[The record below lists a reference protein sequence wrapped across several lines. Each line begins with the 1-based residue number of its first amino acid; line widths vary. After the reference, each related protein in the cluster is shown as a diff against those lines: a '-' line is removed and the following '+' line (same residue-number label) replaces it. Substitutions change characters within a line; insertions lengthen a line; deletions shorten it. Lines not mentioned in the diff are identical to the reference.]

1 MDSLL
6 TWLSQYGYAGLFLLL
21 VLGIVGLP
29 VPDET
34 LLVFSGYLISKG
46 RFHPALTFVCGLCG
60 SASGISLSY
69 LLGKAFGYSF
79 VQRYG
84 RFVHLSPDRI
94 DRVNRWFH
102 RIGHWLLTVGY
113 FIPGARHFTAL
124 VAGMS
129 NLEYRTFAAFAYP
142 GAALWVA
149 TFLSLGY
156 FVGDNWQAAFA
167 LVHRY
172 MLVAALGAVLIA
184 AIVWWI
190 RTQLKRHTSSRTSL

>member
-6 TWLSQYGYAGLFLLL
+6 TWISHYGYLGLFLLL

-46 RFHPALTFVCGLCG
+46 RLHPALTLLCGFCG

-69 LLGKAFGYSF
+69 LIGKTFGYGF

-84 RFVHLSPDRI
+84 GYVHLSPERVDRI
-94 DRVNRWFH
+94 NRWFH
-102 RIGHWLLTVGY
+102 RIGHWLLTIGY
-113 FIPGARHFTAL
+113 FVPGVRHFTAIT
-124 VAGMS
+124 AGMS
-129 NLEYRTFAAFAYP
+129 NLDYRTFAAFAYP
-142 GAALWVA
+142 GAALWVSS
-149 TFLSLGY
+149 FLALGY

-172 MLVAALGAVLIA
+172 MLIAGLGAVLIG
-184 AIVWWI
+184 AIVWWV
-190 RTQLKRHTSSRTSL
+190 RRRAT

>member
-46 RFHPALTFVCGLCG
+46 RLDPAWTFVSGFSG
-60 SASGISLSY
+60 SVTGISVSY
-69 LLGKAFGYSF
+69 LLGKSLGYGF

-84 RFVHLSPDRI
+84 RYVHLSPARI
-94 DRVNRWFH
+94 DHVNHWFH
-102 RIGHWLLTVGY
+102 RIGYWLLTIGY
-113 FIPGARHFTAL
+113 FIPGIRHFTAF

-129 NLEYRTFAAFAYP
+129 KLEYPTFAAFAYP
-142 GAALWVA
+142 GAAIWVGS
-149 TFLSLGY
+149 FLALGY
-156 FVGDNWQAAFA
+156 FLGDNWQTTFTT
-167 LVHRY
+167 LHRY
-172 MLVAALGAVLIA
+172 LVAITIVAVVIAGAV
-184 AIVWWI
+184 WWL
-190 RTQLKRHTSSRTSL
+190 RRKRVKPTNIE

>member
-6 TWLSQYGYAGLFLLL
+6 TWLSHYGYAGLFLLL

-46 RFHPALTFVCGLCG
+46 RLHPALTFLAGFCGSVCG
-60 SASGISLSY
+60 ISISY
-69 LLGKAFGYSF
+69 LIGKGLGYRF

-84 RFVHLSPDRI
+84 RYVHLTPRRI
-94 DRVNRWFH
+94 DDVNRWFH
-102 RIGHWLLTVGY
+102 RIGHWLLTIGY
-113 FIPGARHFTAL
+113 YIPGARHFTAF

-129 NLEYRTFAAFAYP
+129 NLEYRIFAAFAYP
-142 GAALWVA
+142 GAAIWVGS
-149 TFLSLGY
+149 FLTLGY
-156 FVGDNWQAAFA
+156 FVGDNWQTAFA

-172 MLVAALGAVLIA
+172 TLIVTVAAVLVAGVA
-184 AIVWWI
+184 WWI
-190 RTQLKRHTSSRTSL
+190 RKRARSVGAPPRGV